1 MPAVIAYLV
10 RRMERS
16 FAAAA
21 AMSARLD
28 QLALAAGR
36 PIGLALAR
44 RALAEL
50 GAEVAHS

>member
-1 MPAVIAYLV
+1 MIAYLV

-21 AMSARLD
+21 ALAARLD
-28 QLALAAGR
+28 QLALAEGR

-44 RALAEL
+44 RVLAEF
-50 GAEVAHS
+50 GA